1 MKLIFDL
8 SANGLNCTV
17 CKDSNDGYSNDGLCI
32 DNDVGESMECKAD
45 DESCLFVECKYF
57 FAITDRFNN
66 LNPK

>member
-8 SANGLNCTV
+8 SANGLRCQV
-17 CKDSNDGYSNDGLCI
+17 CMGKSGLCKNREDI
-32 DNDVGESMECKAD
+32 GESMECSD
-45 DESCLFVECKYF
+45 GETCLYEKVNIS